1 VTPPQIALR
10 AGPATNAKVAVIEI
24 KNLVVG
30 YGERVILRDV
40 TLTVCSGEF
49 WFFVG
54 PNGEGKST
62 LLKAI
67 LGAIEPVSGSIELNA
82 ELSSRQRL
90 GFVPQ
95 RCDLNPTLR
104 TTVREFIAL
113 GLVGIGGDRR
123 DEAEHVALALAK
135 VGLAGFERREYWSL
149 SGGQRQRALV
159 ARALVRKPRLLIL
172 DEPTNGLDL
181 AAEAMLLDALV
192 RLNRD
197 EHTTILFVAHN
208 LTLAAEF
215 ATDVALFSR
224 ARVRIGHRDDVLRPE
239 CLAEAYGV
247 PIYILR
253 TAGGVGL
260 RVGKENVQL

>member
-1 VTPPQIALR
+1 MTSE
-10 AGPATNAKVAVIEI
+10 TTAVIEI
-24 KNLVVG
+24 KDLSVG
-30 YGERVILRDV
+30 YADRIILRDV
-40 TLTVCSGEF
+40 ALRIRSGEF

-54 PNGEGKST
+54 PNGQGKST

-67 LGAIEPVSGSIELNA
+67 LGAIVPVSGSIA
-82 ELSSRQRL
+82 LSADLGSRQGV

-95 RCDLNPTLR
+95 RCDLNHTLR

-113 GLVGIGGDRR
+113 GLVGIAHERR
-123 DEAEHVALALAK
+123 DDAERVATALAK
-135 VGLAGFERREYWSL
+135 VGLDGFEKRDYWSL

-181 AAEAMLLDALV
+181 AAEAMLLETLV
-192 RLNRD
+192 RLNRE

-224 ARVRIGHRDDVLRPE
+224 SSVRIGHRDDVLKPE
-239 CLAEAYGV
+239 CLAEAYGL
-247 PIYILR
+247 PIYITR
-253 TAGGVGL
+253 ADGGIGL
-260 RVGKENVQL
+260 RVGEGNERT